1 MKTTWKDQLHLLHNC
16 DLKELYPLA
25 RSLKR
30 KLKFFVGPTNSGKTY
45 TAMQALKKANSG
57 LYLAPLRLLALEGYE
72 ELKQA
77 NIDASLITGE
87 EQMLHEDA
95 AHVCSTIEMI
105 DFDLDV
111 DVAVIDEVQMIA
123 DIDRG
128 WAWVNAVIGCP
139 SREIIMTGS
148 VNALD
153 AVKKIA
159 AYLDEPLEIV
169 KFQRK
174 NDLEIL
180 LTHTAL
186 GNLEAGSALI
196 AFSRADV
203 LKLKKKLNKKHK
215 ISVIYGN
222 LSPEV
227 RRDEARRFRDG
238 ETDILIA
245 TDAIAMGLNLPI
257 KTILFT
263 THQKFDG
270 ISKRGINVNE
280 IVQIA
285 GRAGRYGL
293 HDKGF
298 IGATTKDALYYIT
311 NEYAKPVKTIKPP
324 FNVKINNS
332 QLDSLSTHLQTTSL
346 TKVLKHFA
354 NNMNFTGPF
363 VACNLSSMLS
373 AAKIVDEKFNLK
385 LEDKYLLAQAPMT
398 LKSPLISQAYQVFI
412 AAVIKNKIV
421 RYKPSIT
428 LPKVAKTTKDLLLV
442 EDEIKK
448 ISLYLWLSYKF
459 PELFLDKNKAVMQRA
474 LLNRFIETTLKKA
487 NLIDDVSKN
496 RNFNGHRRSEYKD
509 RNKEKENSRNRSSRR
524 RF

>member
-1 MKTTWKDQLHLLHNC
+1 MKTTWKDQLHQLHNC

-57 LYLAPLRLLALEGYE
+57 LYLAPLRLLALEGHE
-72 ELKQA
+72 DLKSSK
-77 NIDASLITGE
+77 IDSSLITGE
-87 EQMLHEDA
+87 EQMLNEDA

-111 DVAVIDEVQMIA
+111 DVAVIDEIQMLA
-123 DIDRG
+123 DKDRG
-128 WAWVNAVIGCP
+128 WAWVNAIIGTP
-139 SREIIMTGS
+139 ASEIIMTGS

-180 LTHTAL
+180 QNHTAL
-186 GNLEAGSALI
+186 GNLQAGSALI

-215 ISVIYGN
+215 VSVIYGN

-227 RRDEARRFRDG
+227 RRDEARRFREG

-257 KTILFT
+257 KTVLFT
-263 THQKFDG
+263 NHQKFDG
-270 ISKRGINVNE
+270 VSRRGINVNE

-298 IGATTKDALYYIT
+298 IGATTKDALRYIT
-311 NEYAKPVKTIKPP
+311 NEYAKPIKTIKPP

-332 QLDSLSTHLQTTSL
+332 QLESLSSHLQTTSL

-354 NNMNFTGPF
+354 NNMNFSGPF

-398 LKSPLISQAYQVFI
+398 MKSPIILQAYQAYI
-412 AAVIKNKIV
+412 AAIIKNKIV

-459 PELFLDKNKAVMQRA
+459 PELFLDYNKAVMQRDI
-474 LLNRFIETTLKKA
+474 LNRFIETTLKKA
-487 NLIDDVSKN
+487 NLIDTMNKQN
-496 RNFNGHRRSEYKD
+496 NFFRH
-509 RNKEKENSRNRSSRR
+509 RNKESNKDDNSRNRRSRR